1 LPGDTGPILGAPT
14 DGEAIGAERQGRAK
28 TVDADGAV
36 PGRDRRLDTTAG
48 ASARVAAWLAMIAVI
63 VVLGGYSL
71 YRPAGNS
78 DVVEYVATVHMWH
91 GLSGQMLSDATYR
104 DLAAFLTPA
113 QYSDVTGGAGDP
125 ATNRNAY
132 LHALATDPTALA
144 EQIPFYSV
152 KPLYPALMAG
162 LNALG
167 LPLGVASV
175 LISSIAYGLLGLLL
189 FAWFIRHLSPWR
201 AWLVTTLLLVSPPFW
216 VLGQLSSPDAI
227 TLLIVAIGAFAF
239 VELRRPWVA
248 IAVLLVAVL
257 ARPNVA
263 LLALAFVGA
272 AAVAT
277 ESSRVRIRP
286 SAAVAAGAAA
296 VMLAFALQKLSGNY
310 GLGTLYYHAVVAYLP
325 HPSLGAPAVALGDIV
340 REYVYR
346 TVGLALSPVPLFVLV
361 GVLAL
366 FLRLPTANL
375 VGASRRDPAVLA
387 ILAALLALI
396 PGWLTYPNEPERIL
410 VGSFLVA
417 TAVLV
422 ISIGDARRVT
432 APVAP

>member
-1 LPGDTGPILGAPT
+1 V
-14 DGEAIGAERQGRAK
+14 DG
-28 TVDADGAV
+28 DGAV
-36 PGRDRRLDTTAG
+36 SGQDRRLDTIAW
-48 ASARVAAWLAMIAVI
+48 ASARVAAWLAMIAVV

-71 YRPAGNS
+71 YRPAGNA
-78 DVVEYVATVHMWH
+78 DIVEYVATVHVWH

-113 QYSDVTGGAGDP
+113 QYNDVTGAAGDP
-125 ATNRNAY
+125 TSNRNAY

-167 LPLGVASV
+167 LSLGVASV
-175 LISSIAYGLLGLLL
+175 LISAIAYGLVGLLL

-201 AWLVTTLLLVSPPFW
+201 AWLAATLLLVSPPFW
-216 VLGQLSSPDAI
+216 VLGQLSSPDAL
-227 TLLIVAIGAFAF
+227 TLLIVAIGAFTF
-239 VELRRPWVA
+239 VELRRPWAA

-257 ARPNVA
+257 ARPNAA
-263 LLALAFVGA
+263 LLALAFIGV

-277 ESSRVRIRP
+277 GSSRVRIRP
-286 SAAVAAGAAA
+286 FAAVAAGAAA
-296 VMLAFALQKLSGNY
+296 VMLVFALQKLSGNY

-325 HPSLGAPAVALGDIV
+325 HPSLGAPALPLGDIV
-340 REYVYR
+340 KEYVFR
-346 TVGLALSPVPLFVLV
+346 TIELALTPVPVFVLV

-366 FLRLPTANL
+366 FLRLPAAGF
-375 VGASRRDPAVLA
+375 VRAARSDPASLA
-387 ILAALLALI
+387 TVAALLALI

-422 ISIGDARRVT
+422 ISIGDARRVP
-432 APVAP
+432 APVAA